1 MGSVSCPLPPTAN
14 TTYSPLGLTTAGGS
28 HTATLKTLFTAQ
40 LSAGLISMRH
50 SPSVTK
56 ATSCSAPSGV
66 TAPAILVRA
75 DPFPSSLLLA
85 HPQMT
90 GGPRDSFL
98 QPVSSPIP
106 VTALCPDPR
115 TPGVPSPMTTCGILP
130 LLPLLL
136 QAGSDGWC
144 CQRPFLGYST
154 RLIWDSFLRLEEIR
168 EKEEVLRA
176 LNSRMPGFLEEAR
189 S

>member
-1 MGSVSCPLPPTAN
+1 MSSAPTTT
-14 TTYSPLGLTTAGGS
+14 TTYSPLGGYCWGKS
-28 HTATLKTLFTAQ
+28 HSYPQDPFIAQ

-66 TAPAILVRA
+66 TAPAILVRG

-90 GGPRDSFL
+90 GGPRNSFL

-106 VTALCPDPR
+106 IIACSLSRPQYPWGAL
-115 TPGVPSPMTTCGILP
+115 SPTTTCGILP

-154 RLIWDSFLRLEEIR
+154 RLIWVSFLRLEEIR

-176 LNSRMPGFLEEAR
+176 LHSRMPGFQEEAR